1 MRQRRTA
8 SGFLIFLLAMFAAL
22 AQVGPTTAQ
31 TVEKPGAAE
40 LADAVQPA
48 APVNP
53 PAIRAGDLALVM
65 GCAALTLLITPA
77 LGLFYGGMVRRKN
90 VLATFQQSFILLG
103 FVCVQWVV
111 IGYSLSFGPDMF
123 AGLCGGWQW
132 VGLRDVALEPK
143 SEVAASIPNQ
153 LFMAFQMMV
162 AVFTAALLS
171 GAVVERM
178 KFSAYLVFT
187 LLWATLVYDPV
198 AHWVWSS
205 GGWIRQMG
213 GLDFAGGL
221 VVHLTSGLA
230 ALCCALV
237 LGKRK
242 GLDTEDLHPH
252 NLTLTALGTALLW
265 FGWLGLN
272 VGQARGA
279 NVAAVAA
286 FVATTLAG
294 SAGIVSWS
302 VMEYFQTRKVTV
314 LGSCT
319 GAVAGLVAV
328 TPAAGYVTPIG
339 ALLIGILVCP
349 LCFGAILI
357 KGRLGYDDSL
367 DVFGVHG
374 VGGAAGVLAL
384 GFLATPSLT
393 GQAGGLVDGNA
404 DLLLF
409 QGIASAAV
417 AVYTVVVTLALLV
430 LVDRF
435 LGLRVNA
442 DEEEHGLDLT
452 QHGQRGY
459 IMGEGELIGLLP
471 KSVEVGTQSD
481 QPWESTRP
489 R

>member
-8 SGFLIFLLAMFAAL
+8 AEILTLLLAMFTAL
-22 AQVGPTTAQ
+22 ALVRPTR
-31 TVEKPGAAE
+31 AARPSKSPARRNSPRPTSRRSGSIHRRSAP
-40 LADAVQPA
+40 ADSV
-48 APVNP
+48 
-53 PAIRAGDLALVM
+53 LVM
-65 GCAALTLLITPA
+65 GCAALTLLMIPA

-111 IGYSLSFGPDMF
+111 IGYSLAFGPDVF

-132 VGLRDVALEPK
+132 ACLRGVGLEPNP
-143 SEVAASIPNQ
+143 EVAPLIPNQ

-162 AVFTAALLS
+162 AVFTAALVS

-178 KFSAYLVFT
+178 KFSSYLVFT
-187 LLWATLVYDPV
+187 LLWTTLVYDPV
-198 AHWVWSS
+198 AHWVWSP

-279 NVAAVAA
+279 NAAAVAA

-319 GAVAGLVAV
+319 GAIAGLVAV

-339 ALLIGILVCP
+339 ALIIGILVCP

-357 KGRLGYDDSL
+357 KGKLGYDDSL

-384 GFLATPSLT
+384 GFLATPGLT
-393 GQAGGLVDGNA
+393 GQAGGLLDGNA
-404 DLLLF
+404 DLLF
-409 QGIASAAV
+409 SQAIATAAV
-417 AVYTVVVTLALLV
+417 AIYTVVVTLALLV

-471 KSVEVGTQSD
+471 K
-481 QPWESTRP
+481 
-489 R
+489 